1 MNRIVINKILT
12 VFAVF
17 VNIFTIVVS
26 FVISWKAALIM
37 FAGIITWDIVNVI
50 SVYNKYKEYKDKY
63 SNLSMEETTN
73 KLNDI
78 LSKYGMQFS
87 IKNDLKD
94 KLDDNVKISDVD
106 IKDAPGM
113 LITKDTV
120 VNKPKKTKNK
130 KVNK

>member
-1 MNRIVINKILT
+1 MNRTVVNKILT
-12 VFAVF
+12 VFAIF

-37 FAGIITWDIVNVI
+37 FAGVITWDIVNVI
-50 SVYNKYKEYKDKY
+50 LAYNKYKEYKDKY
-63 SNLSMEETTN
+63 SNLSIEETTN
-73 KLNDI
+73 KLNDF
-78 LSKYGMQFS
+78 LSKYGIQFS
-87 IKNDLKD
+87 IKNDLKEE
-94 KLDDNVKISDVD
+94 LDDNIKISDVD
-106 IKDAPGM
+106 IKDAPGI

>member
-1 MNRIVINKILT
+1 MNRTVVNKILT

-37 FAGIITWDIVNVI
+37 FAGVITFDVVNVI
-50 SVYNKYKEYKDKY
+50 IAYNKYKEYKDKY
-63 SNLSMEETTN
+63 SNLSMEEITN
-73 KLNDI
+73 KLNDF
-78 LSKYGMQFS
+78 LSKYGIQFS

-120 VNKPKKTKNK
+120 INKPKKTKNK

>member
-1 MNRIVINKILT
+1 MNRIVVNKILT
-12 VFAVF
+12 VFAIF

-37 FAGIITWDIVNVI
+37 FAGVITWDIVNVI
-50 SVYNKYKEYKDKY
+50 IAYNKYKEYKDKY
-63 SNLSMEETTN
+63 SNLPIEEITN
-73 KLNDI
+73 KLNDF

-94 KLDDNVKISDVD
+94 KLDDNVKISEVD

-120 VNKPKKTKNK
+120 VNKPKKIKNK